1 VLNDEGQ
8 MRKVV
13 VLYGHPTDADHF
25 RHSFEET
32 HLPLAAKLPG
42 LKASRHGF
50 DLVAKGGSPSPYF
63 CMWEVG
69 SQQVRKRAI

>member
-1 VLNDEGQ
+1 LECFTAPD
-8 MRKVV
+8 RR
-13 VLYGHPTDADHF
+13 DHF
-25 RHSFEET
+25 RHYYEET

-42 LKASRHGF
+42 LKASRHSF